1 MIWILADDRA
11 GNVNQLLGIVEAL
24 EEPYERKDIRYNGW
38 IRLPNFL
45 RGATFIG
52 ITAESKKA
60 LTAPYPDV
68 VLSAGRRSFPVAL
81 AIKKLSGGK
90 TKIVQL
96 MNPGKLE
103 EKKADLLIL
112 PQHDNYSGNAKNVMQ
127 VLGTPHRVTPQKL
140 AAEKAHWA
148 PILEKYPT
156 PRISVLI
163 GGATKDKSFTLEN
176 AAELVKTIKNLNPA
190 SLLVTTSRR
199 TPTDIV
205 AYLKKELPEPKFF
218 YQFGD
223 KAENPYFGLL
233 SMADILVVTGDSM
246 SMCSECAGAGVPV
259 VIFAPSEMVGE
270 KHARFHQ
277 TLYQGGYAVPA
288 GEKPVQPKG
297 RLNPAYEIAEKIKK
311 ELL

>member
-11 GNVNQLLGIVEAL
+11 GNVNQLLGIAEAL
-24 EEPYERKDIRYNGW
+24 DEPYERKEIRYTKW
-38 IRLPNFL
+38 VKLPNFL
-45 RGATFIG
+45 RGASFIG
-52 ITAESKKA
+52 ITKESKAGLKG
-60 LTAPYPDV
+60 PYPQL
-68 VLSAGRRSFPVAL
+68 VLSAGRRTFPVAL

-96 MNPGKLE
+96 MNPGKWE

-112 PQHDNYSGNAKNVMQ
+112 PVHDNYKGRGRNVMQ
-127 VLGTPHRVTPQKL
+127 VLGTPHRVTPEKL
-140 AAEKAHWA
+140 AAEKKHWA
-148 PILEKYPT
+148 PLLKKYPV
-156 PRISVLI
+156 PRVGVLV

-176 AAELVKTIKNLNPA
+176 AAELVQVIKELKPA

-199 TPTDIV
+199 TPLEIV
-205 AYLKKELPEPKFF
+205 EYLKKKLPDPKFF

-223 KAENPYFGLL
+223 QSENPYFGFL
-233 SMADILVVTGDSM
+233 SMADTLVVTGDSM

-259 VIFAPSEMVGE
+259 VIFAPSAMVSA

-277 TLYQGGYAVPA
+277 ALYAQGYAVPA
-288 GEKPVQPKG
+288 GEKIKKSKK
-297 RLNPAYEIAEKIKK
+297 RLNPAREIATRIKK

>member
-24 EEPYERKDIRYNGW
+24 KEPYKRKEIRYNKW
-38 IRLPNFL
+38 VKLPNFL
-45 RGATFIG
+45 RGASFIG
-52 ITAESKKA
+52 ITKESKA
-60 LTAPYPDV
+60 ELTAPYPDV

-112 PQHDNYSGNAKNVMQ
+112 PVHDNYKGNASNVMR
-127 VLGTPHRVTPQKL
+127 VLGTPHRVTPEKL
-140 AAEKAHWA
+140 AEEKKHWA
-148 PILEKYPT
+148 PILKKYPT
-156 PRISVLI
+156 PRVSLLV

-176 AAELVKTIKNLNPA
+176 AAELVQTVKALKPA

-199 TPTDIV
+199 TPDEIV
-205 AYLKKELPEPKFF
+205 AYLKKELPNPKFF
-218 YQFGD
+218 YRFGD
-223 KAENPYFGLL
+223 KTENPYFGLL

-259 VIFAPSEMVGE
+259 VIFGPSKMVGK

-277 TLYQGGYAVPA
+277 ALYQGGYAVPA
-288 GEKPVQPKG
+288 GGWPHPPKN
-297 RLNPAYEIAEKIKK
+297 RLNPARDIAQRIK

>member
-11 GNVNQLLGIVEAL
+11 GNVNQLLGIAEAL
-24 EEPYERKDIRYNGW
+24 GEKYERKDIRYNGW
-38 IRLPNFL
+38 VRLPNFL
-45 RGATFIG
+45 RGASFIG
-52 ITAESKKA
+52 ITKESKKG

-112 PQHDNYSGNAKNVMQ
+112 PEHDRYRGDVQNVMQ
-127 VLGTPHRVTPQKL
+127 VLGTPHRVTPEKL
-140 AAEKAHWA
+140 AIEKKHWA
-148 PILEKYPT
+148 PILKKYPS
-156 PRISVLI
+156 PRVSVLI
-163 GGATKDKSFTLEN
+163 GGATKDKTFTVAHARQLV
-176 AAELVKTIKNLNPA
+176 AAIKDLKPA

-199 TPTDIV
+199 TPADIV
-205 AYLKKELPEPKFF
+205 AYLKKELPAPKFF

-233 SMADILVVTGDSM
+233 SMADLLVVTGDSM
-246 SMCSECAGAGVPV
+246 SMCSECAGVGVPV
-259 VIFAPSEMVGE
+259 VIFAPSEMVSV
-270 KHARFHQ
+270 KHRRFHQ
-277 TLYQGGYAVPA
+277 SLYQGGYAVPM
-288 GEKPVQPKG
+288 GDKPKKPKK
-297 RLNPAYEIAEKIKK
+297 RLNPAHEIAKKIKK

>member
-24 EEPYERKDIRYNGW
+24 GRSYERKDIRYNNW
-38 IRLPNFL
+38 VKLPNFL
-45 RGATFIG
+45 RGASFIG
-52 ITAESKKA
+52 ITTESKKGLA
-60 LTAPYPDV
+60 APYPDV

-112 PQHDNYSGNAKNVMQ
+112 PVHDNYKGKAANVMQ
-127 VLGTPHRVTPQKL
+127 VLGTPHRVTPKKL
-140 AAEKAHWA
+140 VIEKKHWE
-148 PILEKYPT
+148 PILKKYPS
-156 PRISVLI
+156 PRISLLV
-163 GGATKDKSFTLEN
+163 GGATKDKEFTLQN
-176 AAELVKTIKNLNPA
+176 ATDLVQTVKNLKPA

-199 TPTDIV
+199 TPADIV

-233 SMADILVVTGDSM
+233 SMADMLVVTGDSM

-259 VIFAPSEMVGE
+259 VIFAPLEMVGK
-270 KHARFHQ
+270 KHARFHKA
-277 TLYQGGYAVPA
+277 LYVEGYAVPA
-288 GEKPVQPKG
+288 GQKPIKPQK
-297 RLNPAYEIAEKIKK
+297 RLNPAFEIAQKIRK
-311 ELL
+311 EFL

>member
-24 EEPYERKDIRYNGW
+24 GEVYERKDIRYTKW
-38 IRLPNFL
+38 VKLPNFL
-45 RGATFIG
+45 RGASFIG
-52 ITAESKKA
+52 ITKESEEGLK
-60 LTAPYPDV
+60 APYPDV

-81 AIKKLSGGK
+81 AIKKRSGGK

-112 PQHDNYSGNAKNVMQ
+112 PVHDRYTGKAKNVMQ
-127 VLGTPHRVTPQKL
+127 VLGTPHRVTEQKL
-140 AAEKAHWA
+140 AQEKRHWE
-148 PILEKYPT
+148 PLLKKYPS
-156 PRISVLI
+156 PRVSLLV
-163 GGATKDKSFTLEN
+163 GGATKDKAFTLEN
-176 AAELVKTIKNLNPA
+176 AKDLVQTIQDLKPA

-199 TPTDIV
+199 TPADIV

-223 KAENPYFGLL
+223 KSENPYFGLL
-233 SMADILVVTGDSM
+233 SMADTLVVTGDSM
-246 SMCSECAGAGVPV
+246 SMCSECAGSGVSV
-259 VIFAPSEMVGE
+259 VIFAPKGMVGE

-277 TLYQGGYAVPA
+277 ELYQGGYAVPA
-288 GEKPVQPKG
+288 GDKPVKPKQ
-297 RLNPAYEIAEKIKK
+297 RLNPAFEIAEKIRK

>member
-24 EEPYERKDIRYNGW
+24 GKPYERKDIHYNFW
-38 IRLPNFL
+38 VKLPNCL
-45 RGATFIG
+45 RGSSFVG
-52 ITAESKKA
+52 ITKESKSG
-60 LTAPYPDV
+60 LSSSYPDV
-68 VLSAGRRSFPVAL
+68 VLSAGRRSFPVAM

-112 PQHDNYSGNAKNVMQ
+112 PVHDCYSGKAQNVMQ
-127 VLGTPHRVTPQKL
+127 VLGTPHRVTQKKL
-140 AAEKAHWA
+140 AQEKKHWA
-148 PILEKYPT
+148 PILKKYPS
-156 PRISVLI
+156 PRIGVLI
-163 GGATKDKSFTLEN
+163 GGATKDKSFTLKN
-176 AAELVKTIKNLNPA
+176 ATDLVHSIQKLNPA

-199 TPTDIV
+199 TPPEIV
-205 AYLKKELPEPKFF
+205 AYLKKELPNPKFF
-218 YQFGD
+218 YRFGD
-223 KAENPYFGLL
+223 KTENPYFGLL
-233 SMADILVVTGDSM
+233 SMSDVLVVTGDSM
-246 SMCSECAGAGVPV
+246 SMCSECAGSGVPV
-259 VIFAPSEMVGE
+259 VIFAPNEMVGV

-277 TLYQGGYAVPA
+277 ALYTQGYAVPA
-288 GEKPVQPKG
+288 GSWPHPPKG